1 MKSSWKTSSVGQN
14 KMNPVTKTL
23 LLITG
28 TILAVFAVPAVLI
41 IFHAYLNVF
50 FAIVLVLTCFV
61 LFAYYTYQEFLPE
74 FQQAQ
79 LEEEQIIARF
89 EGNPDKIRFY
99 RGFKKHF
106 DGDLNLKQLEQWLID
121 HPRKH

>member
-1 MKSSWKTSSVGQN
+1 
-14 KMNPVTKTL
+14 MNPVTKTL
-23 LLITG
+23 LLILG

-41 IFHAYLNVF
+41 IFRDYLNAF

-106 DGDLNLKQLEQWLID
+106 DGDLNLEQLEQWLMD

>member
-1 MKSSWKTSSVGQN
+1 
-14 KMNPVTKTL
+14 MNPVAKTL
-23 LLITG
+23 LLVAG

-41 IFHAYLNVF
+41 ICHDYVNAF
-50 FAIVLVLTCFV
+50 FAVVLVLTCFV

-74 FQQAQ
+74 IRQAQ
-79 LEEEQIIARF
+79 LEEDEIMARF
-89 EGNPDKIRFY
+89 AGDPEKIRFY

-106 DGDLNLKQLEQWLID
+106 DGSLNLEQLEQWLMD

>member
-1 MKSSWKTSSVGQN
+1 
-14 KMNPVTKTL
+14 MNPVTKTL
-23 LLITG
+23 LLTLG

-41 IFHAYLNVF
+41 IFHAYLNAF
-50 FAIVLVLTCFV
+50 FAIVLVLTCFA
-61 LFAYYTYQEFLPE
+61 LFAHGTYQEFLPE

-89 EGNPDKIRFY
+89 NGDPDKIRFY

-106 DGDLNLKQLEQWLID
+106 DGDLNLEQLEKWFTD
-121 HPRKH
+121 HPHRHERRT

>member
-1 MKSSWKTSSVGQN
+1 
-14 KMNPVTKTL
+14 MNPVTKTL

-41 IFHAYLNVF
+41 IFHAYLNAF

-61 LFAYYTYQEFLPE
+61 LFAYYTYQEFLLE
-74 FQQAQ
+74 FQQAH

>member
-1 MKSSWKTSSVGQN
+1 
-14 KMNPVTKTL
+14 MNPVTKTL
-23 LLITG
+23 LLILG
-28 TILAVFAVPAVLI
+28 TILAVFAIPAVLI
-41 IFHAYLNVF
+41 IFHDYLNAF

-61 LFAYYTYQEFLPE
+61 LFAYYTYQEFLLE
-74 FQQAQ
+74 FQQAH

-106 DGDLNLKQLEQWLID
+106 DGDLNLKQLEQWLTD